1 MVDRRAGDELDLLDS
16 SIRTAGGASLSTT
29 LYVLSGIVYAFVTS
43 PSATGTYFFLAVSV
57 SLVLRPIRGISQT
70 LQKIG
75 SERGE
80 RVEAYFGVAVAFAAG
95 YVLLVGAV
103 TVAASES
110 LARLTIFETRL
121 LVPVG
126 VFALSRVLLSI
137 SGSLLGAIGYPSAK
151 TWLSSAQSGL
161 QLLVLLAFA
170 PLFSSAA
177 DLLLVVA
184 GVRFLLVG
192 PVVLLLGVA
201 PAVPDWHALSRAWAF
216 AKWSVPD
223 QVLDRFSYNMPVYVL
238 GVVATPAAVGIYEAA
253 DRFADFGATI
263 AWQLS
268 SPLLT
273 KVSGDASVGADT
285 SAYLDSA
292 ITGGTGVTF
301 VVFAY
306 LLSASDV
313 VAAIAFAGSQRVF
326 ALTVLTVGGVNILR
340 GFWTLASHAME
351 GLGKPSVSFRTKLY
365 GLVVSVPIPAVLGSE
380 FGALA
385 GAAGYGVMNLV
396 VFGYVLYYARG
407 VFGEIPLDAPLAAKF
422 TLGLVVATFTTTGL
436 VTGLSRVGLSPVV
449 VAIAAALGCA
459 LVFVGLLV
467 AISRETRVAFDRAAT
482 IYLGWARSS

>member
-80 RVEAYFGVAVAFAAG
+80 RVEVYLGIAVAFAAG
-95 YVLLVGAV
+95 YVLLAGAV
-103 TVAASES
+103 TVAASEA
-110 LARLTIFETRL
+110 LARLTVFETRL

-170 PLFSSAA
+170 PLFASAA

-201 PAVPDWHALSRAWAF
+201 PAVPDRHALSRAWAF
-216 AKWSVPD
+216 A
-223 QVLDRFSYNMPVYVL
+223 
-238 GVVATPAAVGIYEAA
+238 
-253 DRFADFGATI
+253 
-263 AWQLS
+263 
-268 SPLLT
+268 
-273 KVSGDASVGADT
+273 
-285 SAYLDSA
+285 
-292 ITGGTGVTF
+292 
-301 VVFAY
+301 
-306 LLSASDV
+306 
-313 VAAIAFAGSQRVF
+313 
-326 ALTVLTVGGVNILR
+326 
-340 GFWTLASHAME
+340 
-351 GLGKPSVSFRTKLY
+351 
-365 GLVVSVPIPAVLGSE
+365 
-380 FGALA
+380 
-385 GAAGYGVMNLV
+385 
-396 VFGYVLYYARG
+396 
-407 VFGEIPLDAPLAAKF
+407 
-422 TLGLVVATFTTTGL
+422 
-436 VTGLSRVGLSPVV
+436 
-449 VAIAAALGCA
+449 
-459 LVFVGLLV
+459 
-467 AISRETRVAFDRAAT
+467 
-482 IYLGWARSS
+482 